1 LRQIDQERDAALSRI
16 LTPQE
21 KEEYEMSTSPTADR
35 LRMQLIGFNPA
46 EDEFREMFRRQSAI
60 DSAYEFEDP
69 NDEAVR
75 AAKAAD
81 EQAMVAAFKTNLSP
95 DRATQLDRS
104 QDPEYQDLC
113 VLSERFDLPAGTS
126 DALLDIRQTAEEQK
140 RQLLSNKD
148 IPPERVEV
156 ALQAIQAETEQ
167 AARVALGEQA
177 FGQYLQ
183 TAKWLQNPGTN

>member
-1 LRQIDQERDAALSRI
+1 MMAPLVFIQS
-16 LTPQE
+16 
-21 KEEYEMSTSPTADR
+21 
-35 LRMQLIGFNPA
+35 QLL
-46 EDEFREMFRRQSAI
+46 QK
-60 DSAYEFEDP
+60 
-69 NDEAVR
+69 
-75 AAKAAD
+75 AK
-81 EQAMVAAFKTNLSP
+81 VPK
-95 DRATQLDRS
+95 
-104 QDPEYQDLC
+104 
-113 VLSERFDLPAGTS
+113 S